1 MNNTKDKPQS
11 IADYA
16 EQFGINPD
24 SGQPYQLVGY
34 EYLKEPL
41 NSLEN
46 RMVLQKAAQVGATV
60 MAMMRVMWFLEHRQK
75 SAMYLFPTHRT
86 ADRFRRGRF
95 SVMVQRSP
103 VFQSIVKTTG
113 APGHLRVGA
122 AQFYCHGARSR
133 AELMSVPVA
142 YLTLDERDELYKV
155 SGLEGTPWSAVDLA
169 RQRLAGQPD
178 SWELSLSTPTI
189 PGYGIAAEFA
199 KSDQRQFVVKCPAC
213 HCSTEITWPAAVLG
227 IDGLPHRAMFGCP
240 RCRRH
245 WSSEQRRELISQGKW
260 QPQVSGQHTHG
271 YQLTQLL
278 SPVAR
283 ADRLVQQWQDA
294 QGDPSGLQVFH
305 NSVLGL
311 PYLAEG
317 ARLEMPTI
325 EQAIARSN
333 GASMAASASCSMAGI
348 DVGPQFLHVV
358 IAVPVEKM
366 CHILWAGVALNWA
379 ELEMLLNQFHVRSYV
394 VDAQPETHEARRLVA
409 KHPGGWMCYYRMGIG
424 SQPHSDA
431 AQHILRA
438 PRSETLDALYHA
450 WNTGRIIAPIN
461 LPSEFAEQLRSPV
474 RVVRLDRRG
483 VPRVDYLE
491 AGGADHYAHAMNYC
505 LLAMG
510 LSGSA
515 PLMQIYG
522 MSG

>member
-1 MNNTKDKPQS
+1 MSNNDQNCIST
-11 IADYA
+11 YA
-16 EQFGINPD
+16 EHYGVNPD
-24 SGQPYQLVGY
+24 SGTPYRLVGY
-34 EYLKEPL
+34 EYLIEPL
-41 NSLEN
+41 NSMEN
-46 RMVLQKAAQVGATV
+46 RVVLQKAAQVGAPV

-103 VFQSIVKTTG
+103 VFQSIVKATG
-113 APGHLRVGA
+113 APGHLRVGT

-142 YLTLDERDELYKV
+142 YLTLDERDELYKAA
-155 SGLEGTPWSAVDLA
+155 GLEGTPWSAVDLA

-199 KSDQRQFVVKCPAC
+199 KSDQRAYHVVCPLC
-213 HCSTEITWPAAVLG
+213 DRLTDITWPAALLG
-227 IDGLPHRAMFGCP
+227 VDGLPHRARFGCP
-240 RCRRH
+240 RCQRP
-245 WSSEQRRELISQGKW
+245 WTSEQRRALIHNGKW
-260 QPQVSGQHTHG
+260 APQVSGQLTHG
-271 YQLTQLL
+271 YQLSQLL
-278 SPVAR
+278 SPVAKP
-283 ADRLVQQWQDA
+283 DRLVQQWQDA
-294 QGDPSGLQVFH
+294 QSDPSALQVFH

-317 ARLEMPTI
+317 ARLETATI
-325 EQAIARSN
+325 EAAIARGN
-333 GASMAASASCSMAGI
+333 GASMASSACTSMAGI

-358 IAVPVEKM
+358 IAMPVEKM
-366 CHILWAGVALNWA
+366 CRILWAGVALHWA
-379 ELEMLLNQFHVRSYV
+379 ELEMLLNQFNVRSYV
-394 VDAQPETHEARRLVA
+394 IDAQPETHEARRLVA
-409 KHPGGWMCYYRMGIG
+409 KRAGGWMCYYRMGIG
-424 SQPHSDA
+424 SQPHSDT
-431 AQHILRA
+431 AQHVLRV
-438 PRSETLDALYHA
+438 PRSETLDALYRA
-450 WNTGRIIAPIN
+450 WNTGRVIAPTN
-461 LPSEFAEQLRSPV
+461 LPGEFAEQLRSPV

-510 LSGSA
+510 LAGNA
-515 PLMQIYG
+515 QHMEIYG
-522 MSG
+522 MSGW